1 MRLSSPVNIKVVLQ
15 SVHPGALK
23 WRLTA
28 IRSAQAWERDTD
40 AGPMLVE
47 ERATLLTQLFVRRV
61 LLTNGGEESHS
72 ALVRQEVQE
81 PHEFPMQA
89 AGGGRDQR
97 QESIVFVLVVE
108 TVLRYRT
115 LGSVDAHAVGV
126 LSMPRRA
133 MATDRRRR
141 GISWTESSKNKKAP
155 VIMNRI
161 LQDSGNARILRDTCN
176 ARILRHLQCPNPP
189 TLAMPES
196 SEPFAMPE
204 SSGGFGHC
212 KRLHLGSSEP
222 CQRRSHPGPRGHRVV
237 SRGWRR
243 RSGAWCEGPQL
254 EGSPPPRLRGA
265 RVPHTSCRCAGC
277 KCASD
282 LRQL

>member
-1 MRLSSPVNIKVVLQ
+1 MSKGLTQKRHQ
-15 SVHPGALK
+15 SDAIILPSEHQGRPAERAPRRPEMALDGHPKCTSLGA
-23 WRLTA
+23 
-28 IRSAQAWERDTD
+28 RDTD

-161 LQDSGNARILRDTCN
+161 LQDSGNARILR
-176 ARILRHLQCPNPP
+176 HLQCPNPP
-189 TLAMPES
+189 RLLQCPNPPED
-196 SEPFAMPE
+196 
-204 SSGGFGHC
+204 SGIAKGYI
-212 KRLHLGSSEP
+212 
-222 CQRRSHPGPRGHRVV
+222 
-237 SRGWRR
+237 
-243 RSGAWCEGPQL
+243 
-254 EGSPPPRLRGA
+254 
-265 RVPHTSCRCAGC
+265 
-277 KCASD
+277 
-282 LRQL
+282 